1 MRYWLQLG
9 LALLVVAYCWRKGGQ
24 PERAA
29 ATVLPMMYLLDPI
42 YHAIWGQVTTYDR
55 INLGHLVIDTA
66 ALMAFGAIALR
77 ANRLWTIWLASAQ
90 LIAVLSHFLRGIAPM
105 NPWVYAAMNRGPA
118 WLEIALLFAGTA
130 LYQRRLKRSRQ
141 PLPRF
146 SGPSSG

>member
-105 NPWVYAAMNRGPA
+105 NPWVYAAMNRGPS
-118 WLEIALLFAGTA
+118 WLGIALLFAGTA

>member
-105 NPWVYAAMNRGPA
+105 NPWVYAAMNRGPS

-141 PLPRF
+141 P
-146 SGPSSG
+146 SQKS

>member
-9 LALLVVAYCWRKGGQ
+9 LALMVVAYCWRKGGQ

-105 NPWVYAAMNRGPA
+105 NPWVYAAMNRGPS

>member
-66 ALMAFGAIALR
+66 ALMAFVAIALR

-105 NPWVYAAMNRGPA
+105 NPWVYAAMNRGPS